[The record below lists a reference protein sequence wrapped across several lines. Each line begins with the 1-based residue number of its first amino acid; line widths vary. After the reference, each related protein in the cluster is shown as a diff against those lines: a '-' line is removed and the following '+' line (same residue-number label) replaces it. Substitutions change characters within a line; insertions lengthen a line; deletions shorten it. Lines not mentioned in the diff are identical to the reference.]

1 MKITNLSQLKKALQP
16 GAEFKIIEHYVR
28 PECNG
33 QIRVI
38 NKTQTNG
45 FYSVVKNDPDSKY
58 SKANG
63 GMGSWCKFGK
73 AAEWL
78 FTEKYGGIWTAAL
91 AGTFEIQ
98 VLEKEETI

>member
-16 GAEFKIIEHYVR
+16 GTEFKIIEHFVR

-33 QIRVI
+33 QIRI
-38 NKTQTNG
+38 ISKAQTNG

-63 GMGSWCKFGK
+63 GMGSWCEYGK

-78 FTEKYGGIWTAAL
+78 FTEHFDNVYTCIL
-91 AGTFEIQ
+91 AGTFEIE
-98 VLEKEETI
+98 VL